1 MERRRGLALG
11 AALIAGAGILMI
23 PAPVALSP
31 AGQRTL
37 AVLAMAVILWITEAV
52 SFATSAVLV
61 TTALAVA
68 VGLGPKSAD
77 VGSPAYG
84 TGKALALALGGFT
97 TPAVVLVGGAL
108 FLSAAMRVTGLER
121 RLALLLLSRIGTS
134 RERLLLG
141 VIFTCA
147 ALAFVVPSTTARAAA
162 MVPIVAGL
170 VAACGLPPTSQLAA
184 QLMITVAHASSI
196 WNVAVKTG
204 AAQNLVAVGLFEKT
218 LGVTLTW
225 GAWLREGLPWAVL
238 MTGAL
243 IVTMRWL
250 VPAEAVDEAQAG
262 AAIARDRQHLGVMRG
277 PERRLAMLSAV
288 LLAAW
293 ITEGWLHPVDSA
305 TAMLVALGVMLL
317 PRVGVLAWDEAE
329 RLVPWGTL
337 LLFGVGVGLGSA
349 LVDTGAARWV
359 ADTTLSR
366 LGVATLSPLAMIA
379 VLGVVNLAVHQGF
392 ASAAGLASA
401 LLPVFLAFFTA
412 LDRPDAPAL
421 GMTLVQ
427 QFLVSVGFLLP
438 VNSPQ
443 NMVAYGSGAFTTRAF
458 LRTGVP
464 LTVAALGVT
473 LLLAATYWRW
483 TGLLP

>member
-1 MERRRGLALG
+1 MSGRRTVALAG
-11 AALIAGAGILMI
+11 AVVVGAGILGL
-23 PAPVALSP
+23 PTPDTLAP
-31 AGQRTL
+31 AGHATL
-37 AVLAMAVILWITEAV
+37 AVLAMAVVLWVTEAV
-52 SFATSAVLV
+52 SYATSAVLV
-61 TTALAVA
+61 TTALAIA
-68 VGLGPKSAD
+68 VGLGPRTAEA
-77 VGSPAYG
+77 GAPLYG

-108 FLSAAMRVTGLER
+108 FLSAAMRATGLER

-141 VIFTCA
+141 VVFTCA
-147 ALAFVVPSTTARAAA
+147 ALTFVVPSTTARAAA
-162 MVPIVAGL
+162 MVPIVAGV
-170 VAACGLPPTSQLAA
+170 VAACGLSPTSQLAA
-184 QLMITVAHASSI
+184 QLMMTVAHASSI

-204 AAQNLVAVGLFEKT
+204 AAQNLVAVGLFEKS

-225 GAWLREGLPWAVL
+225 GAWLREGLPWALVMSAML
-238 MTGAL
+238 M
-243 IVTMRWL
+243 ITMRRL
-250 VPAEAVDEAQAG
+250 VPTEDVDEAQVG
-262 AAIARDRQHLGVMRG
+262 AAMARDLSAAGPMRG
-277 PERRLAMLSAV
+277 RERRLAWLAAV

-305 TAMLVALGVMLL
+305 TAMLLALGAMLL

-349 LVDTGAARWV
+349 LVETGAARWV
-359 ADTTLSR
+359 ADTTLAR
-366 LGVATLSPLAMIA
+366 LGFAQWTPFAMIA
-379 VLGVVNLAVHQGF
+379 GLGLLNLAVHQGF
-392 ASAAGLASA
+392 ASAASLASA
-401 LLPVFLAFFTA
+401 ILPVFLAFFTA
-412 LDRPDAPAL
+412 LDRPEAPAL

-458 LRTGVP
+458 LRTGIP
-464 LTVAALGVT
+464 LTIAAMVVT
-473 LLLAATYWRW
+473 LVLAATWWRW
-483 TGLLP
+483 TGLLR